1 MMLPPEQA
9 RKVQSV
15 VWEADLALG
24 RQNYGLAS
32 QKIWDATA
40 LAIKFVAEKRGWP
53 HATFEEVYAA
63 GRKIAGE
70 QADESA
76 AESEL
81 NYAECHRA
89 NAQWKMFDDYEVIE
103 DWDLAP
109 GFIERIIGHPVRQ
122 IE

>member
-1 MMLPPEQA
+1 MLPPGKA
-9 RKVQSV
+9 RKVQCAL
-15 VWEADLALG
+15 WEADLALG
-24 RQNYGLAS
+24 RQEFRVAS

-40 LAIKFVAEKRGWP
+40 LAIKFVAEERGWP
-53 HATFEEVYAA
+53 HATFEEIYAA
-63 GRKIAGE
+63 GRKIARE
-70 QADESA
+70 QADEFS

-89 NAQWKMFDDYEVIE
+89 NAQWKIFEDYEVIE

-109 GFIERIIGHPVRQ
+109 GFIERILGRPARQ

>member
-1 MMLPPEQA
+1 MLSPEQA

-24 RQNYGLAS
+24 QQDYCLAS
-32 QKIWDATA
+32 QKMWDATA
-40 LAIKFVAEKRGWP
+40 LAIKFVAEERGWP
-53 HATFEEVYAA
+53 HATFEEIYAA
-63 GRKIAGE
+63 GRKIARE
-70 QADESA
+70 QSDESS

-89 NAQWKMFDDYEVIE
+89 NAQWKIFEDYEVIE

-109 GFIERIIGHPVRQ
+109 GFVERILGRPARR

>member
-1 MMLPPEQA
+1 M
-9 RKVQSV
+9 
-15 VWEADLALG
+15 ALG
-24 RQNYGLAS
+24 QRDFQVAS
-32 QKIWDATA
+32 QKVWDATA
-40 LAIKFVAEKRGWP
+40 LAIKFVAEERGWP

-63 GRKIAGE
+63 GRKIARE
-70 QADESA
+70 QADGSS

-89 NAQWKMFDDYEVIE
+89 NAQWKIFEDREVIE

-109 GFIERIIGHPVRQ
+109 GFIERILGRPARQ